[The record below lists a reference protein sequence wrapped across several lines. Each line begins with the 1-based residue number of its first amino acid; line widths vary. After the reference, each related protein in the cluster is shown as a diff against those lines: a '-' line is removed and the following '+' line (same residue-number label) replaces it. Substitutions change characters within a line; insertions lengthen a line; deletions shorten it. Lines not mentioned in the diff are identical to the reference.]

1 MLKLSLHLQILTEQ
15 IHYHCLHVASNTTPV
30 PVETDRSNPVLKLD
44 LRQTGSGLSNRKG
57 KLGKNERKKKG
68 KEIIRDHP

>member
-15 IHYHCLHVASNTTPV
+15 IHYHCLHVAPNTTPV

-44 LRQTGSGLSNRKG
+44 LRQAQVFQVEKG
-57 KLGKNERKKKG
+57 NWEKKRGKRRERK
-68 KEIIRDHP
+68 